1 MIPQTFDQWKHCITV
16 DCKVKLT
23 KDFALQRLTV
33 YENINNVETKKFE
46 SLYGKEY
53 LQSIINWFKKIVNE

>member
-16 DCKVKLT
+16 DCKINLT
-23 KDFALQRLTV
+23 KDFVLQRLTV
-33 YENINNVETKKFE
+33 FQDTNNPETKKFE

-53 LQSIINWFKKIVNE
+53 LQNIIHWFKKMANE